1 VGGAAQVYFPF
12 ISEVETK
19 LRDGTVLKTRYGY
32 DGREYNDATYCVI
45 SCFGLL
51 TTVDDLGA
59 FSALGSGGW
68 DLSVLDNVRTKT
80 GYHANTTQYSQVG

>member
-1 VGGAAQVYFPF
+1 
-12 ISEVETK
+12 
-19 LRDGTVLKTRYGY
+19 VLKTRYGY

-51 TTVDDLGA
+51 TTGDDLGA

-80 GYHANTTQYSQVG
+80 GYHANTTQWLFPPKYVASIGLSDSTLLSCTRS